1 MSSNLE
7 MKMNDALFG
16 LAPNF
21 ALPCTKK
28 FDGKKLTF
36 EFAKAGF
43 FHYHISDW
51 LRASSNQGSNV
62 KPIQRA
68 SMTLNSLSTPLSP
81 HQVVL
86 LAMLSKLIIMQME
99 LPLVLKHQSITSLLP
114 ASTSP
119 PPSRTKLLVSRVPLI
134 IQLL

>member
-1 MSSNLE
+1 MPSLDWLQISLSHAQRSSMAKNLLL
-7 MKMNDALFG
+7 NSLRRV
-16 LAPNF
+16 
-21 ALPCTKK
+21 
-28 FDGKKLTF
+28 
-36 EFAKAGF
+36 
-43 FHYHISDW
+43 FHYQIVV
-51 LRASSNQGSNV
+51 LIGSGHYPITDR

-68 SMTLNSLSTPLSP
+68 SMTLNSLLTPLSP

-99 LPLVLKHQSITSLLP
+99 SPLVLRHQSITSLLP

>member
-1 MSSNLE
+1 MMPSLDWLQISLSHAQRSSTAKNLLL
-7 MKMNDALFG
+7 NSLRRV
-16 LAPNF
+16 
-21 ALPCTKK
+21 
-28 FDGKKLTF
+28 
-36 EFAKAGF
+36 
-43 FHYHISDW
+43 FHYQIVV
-51 LRASSNQGSNV
+51 LIGSGHHPITDR

-68 SMTLNSLSTPLSP
+68 SMTLNSLLTPLSL

-99 LPLVLKHQSITSLLP
+99 LLLVLKHQSITSLLP